1 MGTRVFFYQVE
12 TKKLTHK
19 LSLHGVD
26 LLSLYGHNDANL
38 LALENRYGVHLL
50 ARGDYLNVQGPRH
63 KVQHVSELLEE
74 MISCLRR
81 GDQFDPL
88 HLLAPPRE
96 TRESEI
102 GDYAR
107 TILATPKILI
117 RPRSQTQVA
126 YAAAIENHDIVF
138 GIGPAGTGKT
148 YLAVASAVAALKS
161 KRISRIILTRPAVEA
176 GETLG
181 FLPGDIQDKVDP
193 YLRPLYDALRDMLP
207 DPQLQ
212 HLMEMHTLEI
222 APLAFMRG
230 RTLNNAFV
238 ILDEAQ
244 NTTINQMKMFL
255 TRLGNDAKAVI
266 TGDITQIDLPP
277 GIASGLVHVQHI
289 LSHIEA
295 IKFVTF
301 SERDVVR
308 HALVQQIITA
318 YEQSEHRHEPDADEA
333 VTEP

>member
-1 MGTRVFFYQVE
+1 MVQNLE
-12 TKKLTHK
+12 TQELNNR

-38 LALENRYGVHLL
+38 LALEERYGVTLT
-50 ARGDYLNVQGPRH
+50 ARGDHLNVRGPHH
-63 KVQHVSELLEE
+63 KVQHVSGLLNE
-74 MISCLRR
+74 MVSCLRR

-88 HLLAPPRE
+88 HLLTPPAE
-96 TRESEI
+96 TQESEI
-102 GDYAR
+102 GQYAK
-107 TILATPKILI
+107 TILTTPKILI
-117 RPRSQTQVA
+117 RPRSQTQVS
-126 YAAAIENHDIVF
+126 YATAIDNHDIVF

-148 YLAVASAVAALKS
+148 YLAVAAAVATLKS
-161 KRISRIILTRPAVEA
+161 KNISRIILTRPAVEA

-207 DPQLQ
+207 DAELQ

-255 TRLGNDAKAVI
+255 TRLGNNAQAVI
-266 TGDITQIDLPP
+266 TGDTTQIDLPQGVP
-277 GIASGLVHVQHI
+277 SGLIHVQHI

-295 IKFVTF
+295 IKFVNFT
-301 SERDVVR
+301 ETDVVR

-318 YEQSEHRHEPDADEA
+318 YDQYDRHHESHQEEAPQEP
-333 VTEP
+333 

>member
-1 MGTRVFFYQVE
+1 MESTE
-12 TKKLTHK
+12 LIHK
-19 LSLHGVD
+19 LSIRGVD
-26 LLSLYGHNDANL
+26 LLDLYGHNDANL
-38 LALENRYGVHLL
+38 LSLEGRYGVKLT
-50 ARGDYLNVQGPRH
+50 ARGDQLNIQGPQH
-63 KVQHVSELLEE
+63 KVQHVSGLLEE
-74 MISCLRR
+74 MISCLRK

-88 HLLAPPRE
+88 HLMSPPSE
-96 TRESEI
+96 DQESEI
-102 GDYAR
+102 GEYAK
-107 TILATPKILI
+107 TILSTPKILI
-117 RPRSQTQVA
+117 RPRSQTQVT
-126 YAAAIENHDIVF
+126 YASAIDNYDIVF

-148 YLAVASAVAALKS
+148 YLAVAAAVAALKS
-161 KRISRIILTRPAVEA
+161 KNITRIILTRPAVEA

-207 DPQLQ
+207 DAQLQ
-212 HLMEMHTLEI
+212 HFLEMHTLEI

-255 TRLGNDAKAVI
+255 TRLGNNAKAVI
-266 TGDITQIDLPP
+266 TGDITQIDLPAGTP
-277 GIASGLVHVQHI
+277 SGLVHVQHI

-301 SERDVVR
+301 SEKDVVR

-318 YEQSEHRHEPDADEA
+318 YERYAQTQEA
-333 VTEP
+333 ETEETLAQP